1 MKDTH
6 IVQKL
11 KIKYII
17 TIMDIQDIN
26 VIIDEISNLKN
37 RGIVLSE
44 NLNCESIMGE
54 YENIAYQL
62 SRGRYVLPKM
72 YALVKKIQKHINES
86 LYGNNVNEF
95 IPLFSAVEAI
105 RQRLGVEY
113 QKRAEITSKV
123 RDLRKKLN
131 E

>member
-1 MKDTH
+1 M
-6 IVQKL
+6 
-11 KIKYII
+11 
-17 TIMDIQDIN
+17 
-26 VIIDEISNLKN
+26 S
-37 RGIVLSE
+37 
-44 NLNCESIMGE
+44 E

-62 SRGRYVLPKM
+62 SRGLYVLPKI

-95 IPLFSAVEAI
+95 IQLFSAVEAI

-123 RDLRKKLN
+123 DDLRKKIK
-131 E
+131 